1 VLTLPFPPFPLPPS
15 PFPLPLSPLPH
26 TPQYGQ
32 TGAGKSHT
40 MEGLADPPELRGI
53 IPNSFKHI
61 FDAIHTNSNPSK
73 QFLARASYLEIYNEE
88 IRDLLSKD
96 PTNKL
101 ELKENAD
108 HEVYVKELTTI
119 VVKSA
124 AEMDAVLQAGKK
136 NRVTG
141 ATLMNQQS
149 SRSHAV
155 FTITVET
162 SEMGGDGETHIRVG
176 KLNMVDLAG

>member
-1 VLTLPFPPFPLPPS
+1 MLGGFNGTIFA
-15 PFPLPLSPLPH
+15 
-26 TPQYGQ
+26 YGQ

-40 MEGLADPPELRGI
+40 MEGLLEPVEQRGI

-61 FDAIHTNSNPSK
+61 FEHIHANTDPNK
-73 QFLARASYLEIYNEE
+73 QFLVRASYLEIYNEE

-96 PTNKL
+96 HESKL

-108 HEVYVKELTTI
+108 HEVYVKDLTAI
-119 VVKSA
+119 VVKSVG
-124 AEMDAVLQAGKK
+124 EMDSVLQAGKR

-141 ATLMNQQS
+141 ATLMNATS

-155 FTITVET
+155 FSITMET
-162 SEMGGDGETHIRVG
+162 SETGLDGKSHIRVG
-176 KLNMVDLAG
+176 KLNLVDLAG

>member
-1 VLTLPFPPFPLPPS
+1 MLCCCCE
-15 PFPLPLSPLPH
+15 
-26 TPQYGQ
+26 Q
-32 TGAGKSHT
+32 
-40 MEGLADPPELRGI
+40 
-53 IPNSFKHI
+53 
-61 FDAIHTNSNPSK
+61 
-73 QFLARASYLEIYNEE
+73 E

-96 PTNKL
+96 PTGRL

-108 HEVYVKELTTI
+108 HEVYVKDLTTI

-124 AEMDAVLQAGKK
+124 SEMDAVLQAGKK

-149 SRSHAV
+149 SRSHAA

-162 SEMGGDGETHIRVG
+162 SEQGLDGEAHIRVG
-176 KLNMVDLAG
+176 KLNLVDLAGCVCCFTCFYLWEERANILLVDRLRTFLAPARELTCP

>member
-1 VLTLPFPPFPLPPS
+1 
-15 PFPLPLSPLPH
+15 
-26 TPQYGQ
+26 
-32 TGAGKSHT
+32 
-40 MEGLADPPELRGI
+40 M
-53 IPNSFKHI
+53 
-61 FDAIHTNSNPSK
+61 
-73 QFLARASYLEIYNEE
+73 
-88 IRDLLSKD
+88 SKD

-108 HEVYVKELTTI
+108 HEVYVKDLTTI

-124 AEMDAVLQAGKK
+124 SEMDAVLQAGKK

-141 ATLMNQQS
+141 ATLMNQSS

-162 SEMGGDGETHIRVG
+162 SEVGADGKAHIRVG